1 MRLKDKVVAITGSG
15 SGLGREC
22 ALLYASEGA
31 KVVTSDYVAGRAE
44 KVAAEVVAAGG
55 EAIAIHADV
64 RVEADL
70 ERLVQA
76 TVDEFG
82 RIDVMHANAGIP
94 EPGFGT
100 NPLEKLALE
109 DWNNIFSV
117 NCTGIFLAFKHAA
130 VQMIAQGHGGTL
142 LATTSASAYNAY
154 PGFPGYTASK
164 AAANGLVR
172 AASLEWG
179 RYGIRANGL
188 SPTHGMSINFALPPE
203 ADVLGLSYEQMEPW
217 DPDKRAMPLRL
228 DTPPML
234 RDNAN
239 LALFLVSDESR
250 YMSGQNIQSVDG
262 GNFARTSIIMPGDLG
277 EGDFVLPDS
286 IRDAVDQAG
295 GA

>member
-1 MRLKDKVVAITGSG
+1 MRLQDKVVAITGSG

-22 ALLYASEGA
+22 ALLFASEGA
-31 KVVTSDYVAGRAE
+31 QIITSDYIAGRAE

-55 EAIAIHADV
+55 EAFAVHADV
-64 RVEADL
+64 RVEADM

-76 TVDEFG
+76 CVDHFG

-100 NPLEKLALE
+100 NALHDLSLE
-109 DWNNIFSV
+109 DWNNIFAV
-117 NCTGIFLAFKHAA
+117 NTTGIFLAFKHAA
-130 VQMIAQGHGGTL
+130 RQMIAQGHGGTL
-142 LATTSASAYNAY
+142 LATTSAASYNAY
-154 PGFPGYTASK
+154 PGFPGYTSSK
-164 AAANGLVR
+164 AAAAGLVR
-172 AASLEWG
+172 SASLDWG
-179 RYGIRANGL
+179 KYGIRVNGL
-188 SPTHGMSINFALPPE
+188 APTHGMSINFALPPE
-203 ADVLGLSYEQMEPW
+203 AEVLGLSYEQMEPW

-228 DTPPML
+228 STPPML

-277 EGDFVLPDS
+277 NGDFVLPES
-286 IRDAVDQAG
+286 IREAVDEAS
-295 GA
+295 